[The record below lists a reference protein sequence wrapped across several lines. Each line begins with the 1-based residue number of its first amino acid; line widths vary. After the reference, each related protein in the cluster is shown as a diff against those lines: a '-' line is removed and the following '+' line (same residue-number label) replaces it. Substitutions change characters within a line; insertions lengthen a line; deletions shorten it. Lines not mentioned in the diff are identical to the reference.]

1 MENALRTFLLKRKVL
16 KISKETYC
24 RKLSFSEKVLVF
36 SPDTTVSGNKVFG
49 VSQGTFFKKSLWQ
62 GSGQRP
68 DTVFISWIYP

>member
-36 SPDTTVSGNKVFG
+36 SPDTIESGNKVFG
-49 VSQGTFFKKSLWQ
+49 VPKGTFF
-62 GSGQRP
+62 
-68 DTVFISWIYP
+68 